1 MIVVLTF
8 DKPHRK
14 TQDLVLQLLS
24 RGYKPIVVAR
34 EYVVR
39 KNFVPIIP
47 HRPSQAI
54 NIHPKIMCKNLGLD
68 YVETHSTRLA
78 DTLREINGIQCVLLA
93 SGNIVEAQIVQQY
106 RVLNAHPAWL
116 PDVKGLDALKWSIY
130 HDEIIGVTT
139 HRVNE
144 EIDSGILIQRKKVPL
159 YSNDT
164 FHMVAYRQ
172 YEMEI
177 SMLIDS
183 ITTQPENSHIG
194 ISKHEVFRR
203 MPHRIE
209 MELLHYFDLYKKKHA
224 IQI

>member
-14 TQDLVLQLLS
+14 TQDLVLQLLA
-24 RGYKPIVVAR
+24 RGYKPMVVAR

-47 HRPSQAI
+47 HRPSRPI
-54 NIHPKIMCKNLGLD
+54 DIDPKTMCKNLALD
-68 YVETHSTRLA
+68 YVETHSTCLA
-78 DTLREINGIQCVLLA
+78 NTLKGINGIQCILLA

-144 EIDSGILIQRKKVPL
+144 EIDSGILIERKKVPVFV
-159 YSNDT
+159 NDT

-183 ITTQPENSHIG
+183 ISAHPEDTVIG
-194 ISKHEVFRR
+194 SSKHEVFRR

-209 MELLHYFDLYKKKHA
+209 RELMHCFDLYKAKHA
-224 IQI
+224 VHN